1 MIESHVL
8 RLETLFLLLGPVQ
21 FSGDVASLSQ
31 LLLQSALDDCDV
43 LLDPGDVRGAELT
56 RAWNT
61 ICEQPLCTV
70 LRLMCSLPSA
80 AQTESA
86 SFSSVNFKKNSGN
99 YFCSA

>member
-1 MIESHVL
+1 MIEPHVL

-31 LLLQSALDDCDV
+31 LLLQRALDDRDV
-43 LLDPGDVRGAELT
+43 LLDPGDVRGAELA

-70 LRLMCSLPSA
+70 LRPLLISDPR
-80 AQTESA
+80 EV
-86 SFSSVNFKKNSGN
+86 SVSVSG
-99 YFCSA
+99 